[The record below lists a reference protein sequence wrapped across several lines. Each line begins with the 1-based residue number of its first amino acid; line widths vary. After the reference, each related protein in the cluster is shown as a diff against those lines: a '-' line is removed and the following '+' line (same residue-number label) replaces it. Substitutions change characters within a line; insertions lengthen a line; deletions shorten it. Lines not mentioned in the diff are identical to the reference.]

1 MQENGKDS
9 RKVVRD
15 AQWNGGNLC
24 ENHKTISEKQEGTKK
39 NRKENRKAEKQGSRK
54 TGKQKSRKEK
64 TKCRGRH
71 LVCRPRFYCAE
82 LGEGNALALIELPVT

>member
-39 NRKENRKAEKQGSRK
+39 NRKA
-54 TGKQKSRKEK
+54 GKQKNRE
-64 TKCRGRH
+64 
-71 LVCRPRFYCAE
+71 AE
-82 LGEGNALALIELPVT
+82 EPKGKNEVPQQASSVPAAVSLR

>member
-24 ENHKTISEKQEGTKK
+24 ENHKTISEKQEGPKK
-39 NRKENRKAEKQGSRK
+39 NRKA
-54 TGKQKSRKEK
+54 GKQKNREAEEPKGKNE
-64 TKCRGRH
+64 
-71 LVCRPRFYCAE
+71 VPRQASSVPAAVS
-82 LGEGNALALIELPVT
+82 LR

>member
-39 NRKENRKAEKQGSRK
+39 NRKA
-54 TGKQKSRKEK
+54 GKQKNREVEEPKGKNE
-64 TKCRGRH
+64 
-71 LVCRPRFYCAE
+71 VPRQASSVPAAVS
-82 LGEGNALALIELPVT
+82 LR

>member
-39 NRKENRKAEKQGSRK
+39 NRKENRKA
-54 TGKQKSRKEK
+54 GKQKNREAEESKGKNE
-64 TKCRGRH
+64 
-71 LVCRPRFYCAE
+71 VPRQASSVPAAVS
-82 LGEGNALALIELPVT
+82 LR

>member
-39 NRKENRKAEKQGSRK
+39 NGKA
-54 TGKQKSRKEK
+54 GKQKNREAEEPKGKNE
-64 TKCRGRH
+64 
-71 LVCRPRFYCAE
+71 VPRQASSVPAAVS
-82 LGEGNALALIELPVT
+82 LR